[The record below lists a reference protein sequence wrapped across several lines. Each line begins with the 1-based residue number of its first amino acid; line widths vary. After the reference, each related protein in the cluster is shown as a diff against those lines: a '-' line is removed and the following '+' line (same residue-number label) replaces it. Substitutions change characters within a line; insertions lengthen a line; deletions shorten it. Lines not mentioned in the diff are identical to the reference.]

1 MYPIIFAPI
10 VSPGI
15 FSMIV
20 NILPYGVY
28 STDLGYKCRFMSS
41 TWSYVQVAINY
52 CEKMDCIDRLIKIKY
67 KFSKGIIIYGSN

>member
-10 VSPGI
+10 VSPWI

-28 STDLGYKCRFMSS
+28 STDI
-41 TWSYVQVAINY
+41 WDINVVYVIY
-52 CEKMDCIDRLIKIKY
+52 RKLCEIV
-67 KFSKGIIIYGSN
+67 FEFV

>member
-1 MYPIIFAPI
+1 MYPIIFVPI

-28 STDLGYKCRFMSS
+28 STDI
-41 TWSYVQVAINY
+41 WDINVVLCHLQGVRRNGAKIY
-52 CEKMDCIDRLIKIKY
+52 EKSLKMY
-67 KFSKGIIIYGSN
+67 